1 RRRAG
6 GAGLEQHPQ
15 SVHARRHRRSQPHG
29 LRGGGGG
36 AHGHAGRPARAAG
49 GHHAAPRAAAAPARL
64 RAGPGLSRRP
74 RRLGLR
80 ASRGC
85 GRDAGAAHARG
96 EARSRHARGHT
107 PRDRAMAMNPPG
119 PMTAAV
125 LARGVGLGGLLV
137 LGLMI
142 VARGLT
148 PSDGGALAF
157 VHLIDLVFHE
167 AGHVIFAFFG
177 RFLGVLGGSL
187 NQVLIPAVCTGYF
200 LWHRQTAAAA
210 VTLFWTG
217 ESITDVALYVADGRD
232 MALPLLAEGLV
243 HDWNWILSELSLR
256 N

>member
-1 RRRAG
+1 
-6 GAGLEQHPQ
+6 
-15 SVHARRHRRSQPHG
+15 
-29 LRGGGGG
+29 
-36 AHGHAGRPARAAG
+36 
-49 GHHAAPRAAAAPARL
+49 
-64 RAGPGLSRRP
+64 
-74 RRLGLR
+74 
-80 ASRGC
+80 
-85 GRDAGAAHARG
+85 
-96 EARSRHARGHT
+96 
-107 PRDRAMAMNPPG
+107 MNPPG

-217 ESITDVALYVADGRD
+217 ESITDVAIYVADGRD

-243 HDWNWILSELSLR
+243 HDWSWILSELSLR
-256 N
+256 NQAAPLGRAVFVLGVAVLVAALGLLAVDLLRVLSLPPSVRVLSSDESSSDRKMR

>member
-1 RRRAG
+1 
-6 GAGLEQHPQ
+6 
-15 SVHARRHRRSQPHG
+15 
-29 LRGGGGG
+29 
-36 AHGHAGRPARAAG
+36 
-49 GHHAAPRAAAAPARL
+49 
-64 RAGPGLSRRP
+64 
-74 RRLGLR
+74 
-80 ASRGC
+80 
-85 GRDAGAAHARG
+85 
-96 EARSRHARGHT
+96 
-107 PRDRAMAMNPPG
+107 MNPPG

-217 ESITDVALYVADGRD
+217 ESITDVAIYVADGRD

-256 N
+256 NQAAPLGRAVFVLGVAVLVAALGLLAVDLLRVLSLPPSVRVLSSDESSSDRKTR